1 LIDMGEWYRRMFEDF
16 FGEYWVKVFE
26 RKRGTDQEVSFLREL
41 LGEGLVLDNACG
53 AGRISIPLSCHLTVI
68 GLDLSLYL
76 LKRANQKA
84 EESGIKSLYLV
95 RGDMRYLPFK
105 SNIFDAVISMW
116 TSFGYFSDEENE
128 VALREN
134 VRVLKPGGKFILDVA
149 NPFWLIKNFME
160 KDWSEDEEY
169 ITLEQ
174 RSVNWRE
181 KRWGARWI
189 IINKQ
194 TKSFNEI
201 SFDHRLYDL
210 KELEELLTNN
220 GLKIKQVYGSFQKE
234 EFNENSRRMIIIS
247 QKMT

>member
-1 LIDMGEWYRRMFEDF
+1 LERRYELIDMGEWYRRMFEDF

-181 KRWGARWI
+181 KRWELDGSLSISRQKAS
-189 IINKQ
+189 
-194 TKSFNEI
+194 TK
-201 SFDHRLYDL
+201 
-210 KELEELLTNN
+210 
-220 GLKIKQVYGSFQKE
+220 
-234 EFNENSRRMIIIS
+234 
-247 QKMT
+247 

>member
-1 LIDMGEWYRRMFEDF
+1 MGEWYRRMFEDF

-26 RKRGTDQEVSFLREL
+26 RKRGTDQEVSFSREL

-84 EESGIKSLYLV
+84 EKSGIKSLYLV

-116 TSFGYFSDEENE
+116 TSFGYFSDKENE

-174 RSVNWRE
+174 RSVN
-181 KRWGARWI
+181 
-189 IINKQ
+189 
-194 TKSFNEI
+194 
-201 SFDHRLYDL
+201 
-210 KELEELLTNN
+210 
-220 GLKIKQVYGSFQKE
+220 
-234 EFNENSRRMIIIS
+234 
-247 QKMT
+247 